1 MRAGWGVAGLFLLV
15 AGAASAAS
23 YESDRGGLLFSFSAD
38 KGLTAEYAKGD
49 PEPNFADKVK
59 VLPDGVAGN
68 YVQAADDQVLSW
80 HAAGNVYAQRGT
92 LAFYW
97 RPREPLGRNQFTI
110 FRVGY
115 ADHTSWD
122 MTWLRIDYN
131 GHGFDAFVT
140 DNNLARTRV
149 SFTMPDLPK
158 PNEWVHLALS
168 WDETKGIRLYVNG
181 TLAAEKDATAVYD
194 SGLDQF
200 GPHSRT
206 ISPMQ
211 VQSAYS
217 YLRGGDLDEIRV
229 FDHALAPESVASLAK
244 GDAVESDAAPV
255 RDLAVPLWRDEWWMR
270 YGWNRSGNPPPYLS
284 AASTS
289 IRKIEFTDAV
299 DIKQHMTGANDGIAE
314 TTWPGVYNRSRLPG
328 RDDYFELPDWNVYVE
343 GGKAVTFTLPDEPWN
358 ALQVQGAAS
367 GTFTWLAPNGGA
379 TRVATRPP
387 GQKRTTYALA
397 TMKGGKLRFDNDAQE
412 TPLQE
417 VWAYNV
423 VPGGEPSG
431 AAKLSYTIHAN
442 ADPSDYPSV
451 DELADFVRGR
461 YLPDERTTV
470 VALPDGAPFSPR
482 TDTGVH
488 ALPIVHVLIPADFR
502 VARAGGAEGHFS
514 YGWRNMSAG
523 LDGIAIDLPPLSVKP
538 THGGLFPLNIQIK
551 DPIWPERNLMDVSV
565 SVKPGEARTLWLDTR
580 DRILPNDRSLYLTI
594 AGAGGDF
601 GAAAL
606 DGMRIR
612 LVFKPRKE
620 ALREHIADRV
630 NELKDNYAFF
640 VEEHTNTR
648 KLARFERFVREVDDV
663 LRVDPDNVVARSY
676 WAETNPEAGWPDVTL
691 PKPPRGLPAWAF
703 YQVEDLKQVRKFVDW
718 WIDNRQVPYGDLGG
732 GISDDVDLLE
742 QWPGLAL
749 MGDEPGKI
757 HLSVDRLADAVD
769 RNHMITNGLGTIK
782 TDQLHSYEEGINV
795 RSEDMY
801 VAGGDPKVIER
812 LMQTARA
819 YPRLTETNAQ
829 GHTHIITNYFSG
841 TDVVREGP
849 WGWSK
854 PYSYLVLHPGIL
866 LVDYNGNPAVKKL
879 VLALADSYLAHGKQ
893 DASGKWVFPEEINS
907 GTDEDRGKLRAETN
921 GMVAPM
927 QLFWA
932 AWRWTGDEKYL
943 RPLISIIAPGDHDGL
958 RRLNANVL
966 DELGKR
972 DSWGRDMQEA
982 AAQGKGNDRNED
994 GATFLNFDRFIAWQ
1008 NTGDKS
1014 WLEALYKDEVTTAL
1028 QRMDMVTRDAWWIDR
1043 VEIFSDLLQRSRLGG
1058 LALRRNQIFPGNLIA
1073 WHFDAPLDAESVA
1086 VLVRDASQKSFRIV
1100 AYNLSSR
1107 SIAARITGAE
1117 VLPGQWRVVQGGDA
1131 NGDDEIDGAGQSRE
1145 LFFAQHVPVNVTLPP
1160 HKTTIITF
1168 SLRSPAPPPSA
1179 RADVGIGPEDIHMTP
1194 SGLDVT
1200 VHSLGAVNAPAGVLT
1215 LEDAKGRTIAS
1226 VPTPAIPAPLDLE
1239 PKTTT
1244 VHLRVPQGAA
1254 PARLRLSLGGTP
1266 EITLENNSV
1275 SLAPL

>member
-1 MRAGWGVAGLFLLV
+1 MRAGWSVAGLFLLV
-15 AGAASAAS
+15 AGTALAAGDDSARS
-23 YESDRGGLLFSFSAD
+23 GLLFSFSAD

-59 VLPDGVAGN
+59 VLSGGIAGN
-68 YVQAADDQVLSW
+68 YVQAADDQILAW

-131 GHGFDAFVT
+131 GRGFDAFVT
-140 DNNLARTRV
+140 NNNLARTRV
-149 SFTMPDLPK
+149 SFAMPQLPK
-158 PNEWVHLALS
+158 ADEWVHLAVS

-181 TLAAEKDATAVYD
+181 MLAAEKDTIAVYD

-217 YLRGGDLDEIRV
+217 YLRGGDIDEIRV
-229 FDHALAPESVASLAK
+229 YDHMLSPESVASLAK
-244 GDAVESDAAPV
+244 GDTVASDAAPV
-255 RDLAVPLWRDEWWMR
+255 RELSLPVWRDEWWLR
-270 YGWNRSGNPPPYLS
+270 YGWNRPGDPPPYL
-284 AASTS
+284 ASPATT
-289 IRKIEFTDAV
+289 IRKVEFSDAV
-299 DIKQHMTGANDGIAE
+299 DIRQHMTGANDGIAE
-314 TTWPGVYNRSRLPG
+314 TTWPGVYNRSRLEG

-343 GGKAVTFTLPDEPWN
+343 GGKAVTFSLPDEPWN
-358 ALQVQGAAS
+358 ALQVQGAAH
-367 GTFTWLAPNGGA
+367 GTFTYMAPNG
-379 TRVATRPP
+379 RSSLLATRPA
-387 GQKRTTYALA
+387 GQERTYDSFAVLR
-397 TMKGGKLRFDNDAQE
+397 GGKLRFDNDVQE

-417 VWAYNV
+417 VWAYDI
-423 VPGGEPSG
+423 VPGSEPQG
-431 AAKLSYTIHAN
+431 AQKLSYTIRAN
-442 ADPSDYPSV
+442 ADPSEYPSL
-451 DELADFVRGR
+451 DELKDFVHGR
-461 YLPDERTTV
+461 FVPDERAIV
-470 VALPDGAPFSPR
+470 VALPEGAPLTPR
-482 TDTGVH
+482 TDTTVQT
-488 ALPIVHVLIPADFR
+488 LPIVHVLIPADFR
-502 VARAGGAEGHFS
+502 LARAGGAEGHFS
-514 YGWRNMSAG
+514 YGWRNMDAG
-523 LDGIAIDLPPLSVKP
+523 LDGIAIDLPPLAVKP

-551 DPIWPERNLMDVSV
+551 DPIWPARDLMDVSV
-565 SVKPGEARTLWLDTR
+565 SVKPGKARTLWLDTR
-580 DRILPNDRSLYLTI
+580 DRILPADRSLYLTI

-601 GAAAL
+601 GATSL
-606 DGMRIR
+606 DGTRIR
-612 LVFKPRKE
+612 LVFKPRAE
-620 ALREHIADRV
+620 ALKEHIADRV
-630 NELKDNYAFF
+630 SQLKDNYAFF

-676 WAETNPEAGWPDVTL
+676 WAEVNPEAGWPAVML
-691 PKPPRGLPAWAF
+691 PTPPKGVPAWAF

-749 MGDEPGKI
+749 MGDEPEKI

-769 RNHMITNGLGTIK
+769 KNHMITNGLGTIK

-801 VAGGDPKVIER
+801 VAGGDPKVVER

-829 GHTHIITNYFSG
+829 GLTHIVTSYFSG
-841 TDVVREGP
+841 TDVVREGN

-854 PYSYLVLHPGIL
+854 PYSYLILHPGIL

-893 DASGKWVFPEEINS
+893 DASGKWAFPGEINS
-907 GTDEDRGKLRAETN
+907 GTDQSRGELRAETN
-921 GMVAPM
+921 GVVAPL

-932 AWRWTGDEKYL
+932 AWRWTGDTKYL
-943 RPLISIIAPGDHDGL
+943 RPLESIIAPGDHDAL
-958 RRLNANVL
+958 RRLNANVI

-972 DSWGRDMQEA
+972 ETWGRDMQADA
-982 AAQGKGNDRNED
+982 AAGKGDERNED

-1028 QRMDMVTRDAWWIDR
+1028 QRMDMVTKDAWWIDR

-1058 LALRRNQIFPGNLIA
+1058 MALRRNQIFPGNLVS
-1073 WHFDAPLDAESVA
+1073 WHFGAPRDAESVA
-1086 VLVRDASQKSFRIV
+1086 VLLRDATPKSFRVV
-1100 AYNLSSR
+1100 AYNLSNKPV
-1107 SIAARITGAE
+1107 AATITGAE
-1117 VLPGQWRVVQGGDA
+1117 ILPGQWRLAQGIDT
-1131 NGDDEIDGAGQSRE
+1131 NGDDRVDGATQSRE
-1145 LFFAQHVPVNVTLPP
+1145 QFFAQHVPVSVTLAS
-1160 HKTTIITF
+1160 HKTSVIEF
-1168 SLRSPAPPPSA
+1168 SLLAPAPPPSA
-1179 RADVGIGPEDIHMTP
+1179 RADVGVGPEDIHQTAD
-1194 SGLDVT
+1194 GIDVT
-1200 VHSLGAVNAPAGVLT
+1200 VHSLGAADAPAGTLT
-1215 LEDAKGRTIAS
+1215 LENAKGRAIAS
-1226 VPTPAIPAPLDLE
+1226 AATPPLPAPLDLE
-1239 PKTTT
+1239 PKTAV
-1244 VHLRVPQGAA
+1244 VHLDVPRGAKPSRIRV
-1254 PARLRLSLGGTP
+1254 SLNGTP

-1275 SLAPL
+1275 PFPEH